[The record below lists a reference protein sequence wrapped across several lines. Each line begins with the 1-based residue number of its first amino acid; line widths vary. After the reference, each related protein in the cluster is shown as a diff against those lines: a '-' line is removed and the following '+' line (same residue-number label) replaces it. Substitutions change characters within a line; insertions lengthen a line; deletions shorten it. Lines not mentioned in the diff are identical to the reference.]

1 MALGYQENAQKLRSK
16 NIVVYGM
23 NDKNSKTAREWIET
37 ENLPFTILLD
47 VNREVGISFGLA
59 DSSSDRYVANSA
71 DGRRPAVAI
80 DEFGRIIAWEPDMNK
95 VGQIHDLI
103 ERM

>member
-23 NDKNSKTAREWIET
+23 NDKDSKTAREWIET
-37 ENLPFTILLD
+37 ENLSFTILLD
-47 VNREVGISFGLA
+47 VDREVGISFGIA